1 MASLNRHPDH
11 SVKTHEGAPA
21 VANLTPEQILRRS
34 VMACLLWE
42 SSFYED
48 GQSIADRIVE
58 NARKVDPHYLA
69 ELAKEVRHR
78 ANLRHAPLLLLDVLS
93 EPKKHGRSVVSSGY
107 HRIMS
112 SRVQMNFLN
121 SWRSTGVMGV
131 SLFRTRFVLDWER
144 LSESSPSIAL
154 PNTTATARSSFAT

>member
-1 MASLNRHPDH
+1 
-11 SVKTHEGAPA
+11 
-21 VANLTPEQILRRS
+21 
-34 VMACLLWE
+34 MACLLWE

-93 EPKKHGRSVVSSGY
+93 ECLKRSDV
-107 HRIMS
+107 
-112 SRVQMNFLN
+112 
-121 SWRSTGVMGV
+121 
-131 SLFRTRFVLDWER
+131 
-144 LSESSPSIAL
+144 
-154 PNTTATARSSFAT
+154 PNTLVADTIA